1 MATENILMA
10 AVAGGDRQE
19 LHERIR
25 RALPGGRPRVKQ
37 HGLDNDLMARI
48 AADPAFG
55 LDAKALED
63 VMDPSKFIGRSPE
76 ITEEFL
82 AAEVE
87 PVLARHAGWKE
98 LDSEDLRV

>member
-1 MATENILMA
+1 MAG
-10 AVAGGDRQE
+10 VKKGGDRQE
-19 LHERIR
+19 LHEAIR
-25 RALPGGRPRVKQ
+25 RHSLEAAKRVKQ
-37 HGLDNDLMARI
+37 DGLDNDLLERI
-48 AADPAFG
+48 AKDPAFG
-55 LDAKALED
+55 LDAKALRD
-63 VMDPSKFIGRSPE
+63 VMDPSKFVGRSPE